1 MRKPV
6 LALLGA
12 MGFAPLGAGH
22 ALAQGQVYEP
32 APPRGSAYVR
42 IVNTLPAAIQA
53 RPDFLPVQNLGTQPA
68 QRVMAYTVVENV
80 AGRTLR
86 VEVTEGS
93 RRGQG
98 SFRAAP
104 DGFMTVIIHRGA
116 DGNPAV
122 TAVAEDT
129 DFNRA
134 RARLAFYNALPDC
147 PSGALQLQP
156 GGQTVVGDVPAMGT
170 RARSVNPVTAEV
182 RAVCGNRASA
192 SFSLQGLEAGGMYS
206 IWMIP
211 GAGAAPEAFLTRDA
225 TAPFRR

>member
-1 MRKPV
+1 MRGIVLPV
-6 LALLGA
+6 LAALAL
-12 MGFAPLGAGH
+12 APPAAPA

-32 APPRGSAYVR
+32 APPRGSAFVR

-53 RPDFLPVQNLGTQPA
+53 RPDFLPAQNLGTQPA

-80 AGRTLR
+80 ANRTLR

-93 RRGQG
+93 RRGAG
-98 SFRAAP
+98 SFRATP
-104 DGFMTVIIHRGA
+104 DGFVTVLIHRGA

-147 PSGALQLQP
+147 PSAALQLQP
-156 GGQTVVGDVPAMGT
+156 GGQAVVGEVPAMGT
-170 RARSVNPVTAEV
+170 RSRSVNPVTAEV
-182 RAVCGNRASA
+182 RAACGSRASA
-192 SFSLQGLEAGGMYS
+192 NFALQGLEAGGMYS

-225 TAPFRR
+225 TAPIRR